1 MTPLAEIIY
10 DILRRRTSLEDPRIT
25 YSNLPEQVRDAR
37 LNFAHSFGSCS
48 FDEPVRDL
56 EALGLL

>member
-1 MTPLAEIIY
+1 VLAET
-10 DILRRRTSLEDPRIT
+10 DPAAFRFGDRAHWRDRSL
-25 YSNLPEQVRDAR
+25 DAGQIRETR

-48 FDEPVRDL
+48 FDEPVHDL